1 MKKSLEPNT
10 FAMPSPVWVIGTY
23 GDDDVPN
30 IMTAAWAG
38 ICCGMPPCVAVSL
51 QKPRASY
58 ENIIKHKAFTVNIPS
73 TKQVAEADYVGIFSG
88 KKVDKFK
95 AAHLT
100 AIKSNVVDAPY
111 VDEFPLVLECR
122 LVNTIELGIHT
133 QFVGEIISIKAE
145 ENVLN
150 EQGLPAL
157 EKVDPFIFSSSD
169 KMYYKISGELAKPFS
184 VGMKF
189 KK

>member
-51 QKPRASY
+51 QKTRASY

-100 AIKSNVVDAPY
+100 AIKSDVVAAPY

-157 EKVDPFIFSSSD
+157 EKVDPFVFSSSD